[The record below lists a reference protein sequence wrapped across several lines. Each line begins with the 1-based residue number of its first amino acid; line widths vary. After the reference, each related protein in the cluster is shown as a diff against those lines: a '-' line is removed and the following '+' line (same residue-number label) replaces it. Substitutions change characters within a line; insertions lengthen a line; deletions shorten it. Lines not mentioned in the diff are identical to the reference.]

1 MSIVEV
7 NHLGKGGVQMLDL
20 KRITEFEEFVARVM
34 DDQGA
39 PGITVALAQGDEV
52 IYTKAFGYRS
62 KERGIN
68 ATTATIFGIASITK
82 SITGIAVAQLV
93 EQGLLSFDDPVVKH
107 LPEFRLPGGGGED
120 VTIHHFLTHTSSMPP
135 LPALGISI
143 RGNTVPDKSAPNKKE
158 STEPAKEQ
166 KEEPPVNTYSELID
180 YIATHECDLLGKPG
194 EFFSYSNDAYALLGA
209 IIMKVSGLTY
219 SAYIRENIFKP
230 LGMTRS
236 LLNFEEM
243 REHTDVTDLYW
254 KNEDEEMQVSTNWQA
269 APPYLA
275 CGWVKTCT
283 TDLIR
288 IFQMLANGGEYKG
301 VRLLKPESVKNNI
314 AMSHNVSLYD
324 SYGHGLRV
332 KPNYH
337 GVTLVEHGGA
347 LKGVSSNGGFVPEKG
362 ISAVVLCNLSAV
374 PVAKVWLAA
383 INLGLGLPID
393 TPKVVYE
400 KSDWAQASMERF
412 TGAYKSGEGAEF
424 DIVIEEGELWIKYKK
439 DHCVIKRLN
448 DITGLFVLKGQEMEI
463 RFNLD
468 ETGKSWGVGI
478 GVRIIPKA

>member
-1 MSIVEV
+1 
-7 NHLGKGGVQMLDL
+7 MLDA
-20 KRITEFEEFVARVM
+20 KMVAQFEAYVTQLMEE
-34 DDQGA
+34 QGA
-39 PGITVALAQGDEV
+39 PGLTVALAKGEEV
-52 IYTKAFGYRS
+52 LYTKAFGYRN
-62 KERGIN
+62 KEGEVP
-68 ATTATIFGIASITK
+68 TTTDTIFGIASITK

-93 EQGLLSFDDPVVKH
+93 EKGLLSFADPVVKY
-107 LPEFRLPGGGGED
+107 LPDFRLPGGGGED

-143 RGNTVPDKSAPNKKE
+143 RGNTVPDKPIPEKKE
-158 STEPAKEQ
+158 STEPKEQ
-166 KEEPPVNTYSELID
+166 KEEPPINNYAELIG
-180 YIATHECDLLGKPG
+180 YITKHECDLLGKPG
-194 EFFSYSNDAYALLGA
+194 EYFSYSNDAYALLGA
-209 IIMKVSGLTY
+209 IVMKVSGLTY
-219 SAYIRENIFKP
+219 SEYVRENIFKP
-230 LGMTRS
+230 LKMKRS
-236 LLNFEEM
+236 LLNSEEM
-243 REHTDVTDLYW
+243 QEHNDVTELYW
-254 KNEDEEMQVSTNWQA
+254 KNEDDEMQVSTHWQI

-275 CGWVKTCT
+275 CGWVKTCA

-288 IFQMLANGGEYKG
+288 VFQMLANGGEYQG
-301 VRLLKPESVKNNI
+301 VRLLKPESVNNNVT
-314 AMSHNVSLYD
+314 MNHNVSLYD

-362 ISAVVLCNLSAV
+362 LSAVVLCNLSAV

-400 KSDWAQASMERF
+400 TSEWAPEDMDRF
-412 TGAYKSGEGAEF
+412 TGPYKSGEGAEF
-424 DIVIEEGELWIKYKK
+424 DIVIEEGDLWIKYKK
-439 DHCVIKRLN
+439 DNCIIKRLN
-448 DITGLFVLKGQEMEI
+448 DTTGLFVIKGQETEI

-468 ETGKSWGVGI
+468 ETGKAWSVGI